1 MEPNKENPKK
11 RFDAEAFEKAMRAY
25 LSEKPYLHSDEYTD
39 EDPFC
44 PMLDAELSRKLSEG
58 FRPEKQRES

>member
-44 PMLDAELSRKLSEG
+44 PMLDAELSRELDEVL
-58 FRPEKQRES
+58 RRAKQRES

>member
-25 LSEKPYLHSDEYTD
+25 LSEKPYLHSD
-39 EDPFC
+39 
-44 PMLDAELSRKLSEG
+44 
-58 FRPEKQRES
+58 

>member
-39 EDPFC
+39 GDPFSLGFNSELARE
-44 PMLDAELSRKLSEG
+44 LDEVLRRA
-58 FRPEKQRES
+58 KQRES